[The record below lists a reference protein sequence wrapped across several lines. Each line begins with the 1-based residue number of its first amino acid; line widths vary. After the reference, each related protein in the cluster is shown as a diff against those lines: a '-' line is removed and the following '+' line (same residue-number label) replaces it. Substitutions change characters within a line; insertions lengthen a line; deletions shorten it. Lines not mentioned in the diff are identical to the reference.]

1 MTPLIDYSSLQDL
14 GDLQQLLKLYSDP
27 MLRRYNSPVYEI
39 VKFLGEA
46 LSAVV
51 QETMIRAQQHEADG
65 RYRDAEY
72 LFRRANS
79 IEDVT
84 MDNMDPYRSEDA
96 LPRLV
101 TIYEKSGDY
110 PAAEK
115 AQETLLRRLFKDSTR
130 ASNDQI
136 QAVYDYSRLLSCF
149 QKRILDLNPHCLTS
163 IDLLVT
169 HRAAVLDIIPL
180 NEVLLEQGLITFES
194 NAEQCCTSLH
204 IAAREGAINLARLL
218 IKNGTDINSRDIDSR
233 TPLHI
238 AAQYAES
245 RMIRLLLVHCANV
258 EAVDELGRTPLH
270 AACDGEAAQECVAI
284 LLDAGANVDARDE
297 DGFTVLE
304 TAIRDD
310 QSELALLLLARGAN
324 VENRDHDGRTPLFI
338 AVEYKRD
345 WAIKSLLE
353 NGADLATRN
362 AHGNT
367 ALYDAV
373 DSSNESVVRTLLDHG
388 AMTKTAVD
396 QGKGHGDAL
405 LHCAVRGAN
414 VAILEMLLEA
424 GADIHERG
432 YAGETALHQVML
444 PFLYSGIHEHIHIV
458 CLLLTHSAPVDAVNR
473 YGDTVLHYAVLYKRR
488 HMVEVFLRQVESDKL
503 AIICQMRNNDGQTPL
518 DMARVL
524 AKNRMNSSDARS
536 ILDRLELYSRTSI
549 HLSSFEMSP
558 SFALSVTDTNRS

>member
-1 MTPLIDYSSLQDL
+1 
-14 GDLQQLLKLYSDP
+14 
-27 MLRRYNSPVYEI
+27 MLRQHNAPDDEMD
-39 VKFLGEA
+39 KFLDET
-46 LSAVV
+46 LCAVV
-51 QETMIRAQQHEADG
+51 QEIVVRAQQHEADE

-72 LFRRANS
+72 LFRRANFS
-79 IEDVT
+79 EDLI
-84 MDNMDPYRSEDA
+84 MDSMDAYRSEDA
-96 LPRLV
+96 LSRLV
-101 TIYEKSGDY
+101 TIYENLGDY

-115 AQETLLRRLFKDSTR
+115 AQESLLKRFSRASTLLSEF
-130 ASNDQI
+130 QI
-136 QAVYDYSRLLSCF
+136 QAIYGYARQLSCF
-149 QKRILDLNPHCLTS
+149 QKRILDLNPGCLPS

-169 HRAAVLDIIPL
+169 YRAAALDIIPL
-180 NEVLLEQGLITFES
+180 NQVLLEQGLITLKP
-194 NAEQCCTSLH
+194 NADYCCTSLH

-245 RMIRLLLVHCANV
+245 GMVRLLLAHCANV
-258 EAVDELGRTPLH
+258 EAVDGLGRTPLH
-270 AACDGEAAQECVAI
+270 VACDGKAAQECVTI

-353 NGADLATRN
+353 NAADLATRN

-424 GADIHERG
+424 GADIHERD

-549 HLSSFEMSP
+549 HLSSFEMSLICP
-558 SFALSVTDTNRS
+558 QCDGHKQIMRGSRIYSRLRSITQTWMGLGEY